1 MAAKPDTQHQSGA
14 IGPNTNHEQHTI
26 KIWKYTTSSRPQ
38 LVNDSTSWTKQYNWV
53 KTLPSDMGL
62 NSDWPHHWRESSNVI
77 HCAPRLKQILINGIQ
92 FPLQPLSNKLRA
104 QDTAEAIEF
113 GNHKGATTHQH
124 FFNELHHIDYKGWV
138 LLNHP
143 DTCSNENW
151 RSPNGYFEHCREF
164 GEIVQSQCLTHNQSK
179 VFSASSTSVNSRV
192 DPDKLQ
198 DCMYGYMII
207 RLIHY
212 IVALRLKFPNQIILM
227 QKPNYKSTYRR
238 AHLHWTTAIQTMTR
252 VNDSIA
258 QIVLRAT
265 FGGLPNPNEWSII
278 SESICDLANVILN
291 DPGWDPDTLHSPYQ
305 KLVPVDSFESGLP
318 LIVGPL
324 LATHAHSDIYMHD
337 DITVAV
343 ASPENTK
350 RARAGLLLL
359 CMLHVTQ

>member
-1 MAAKPDTQHQSGA
+1 
-14 IGPNTNHEQHTI
+14 
-26 KIWKYTTSSRPQ
+26 
-38 LVNDSTSWTKQYNWV
+38 
-53 KTLPSDMGL
+53 
-62 NSDWPHHWRESSNVI
+62 
-77 HCAPRLKQILINGIQ
+77 
-92 FPLQPLSNKLRA
+92 
-104 QDTAEAIEF
+104 
-113 GNHKGATTHQH
+113 
-124 FFNELHHIDYKGWV
+124 
-138 LLNHP
+138 
-143 DTCSNENW
+143 
-151 RSPNGYFEHCREF
+151 
-164 GEIVQSQCLTHNQSK
+164 
-179 VFSASSTSVNSRV
+179 
-192 DPDKLQ
+192 
-198 DCMYGYMII
+198 
-207 RLIHY
+207 
-212 IVALRLKFPNQIILM
+212 M